1 MITRVGDQLE
11 STHDFLLEVDPLR
24 DGEVELSLR
33 KIDQHSCDLWSLDI
47 SNKLL
52 DVLVDEVANHFLL
65 VLLLGVF
72 ELWGH
77 EHVLN
82 LLEVLLRIEVV
93 HELGSSG
100 RY

>member
-1 MITRVGDQLE
+1 MITSVGDQLE
-11 STHDFLLEVDPLR
+11 STHDFLFEVDPLR
-24 DGEVELSLR
+24 DGEVELCLR
-33 KIDQHSCDLWSLDI
+33 KVDQHSCDLWSLDI
-47 SNKLL
+47 SHKLL
-52 DVLVDEVANHFLL
+52 DVLVDEVADHLLL

-77 EHVLN
+77 EHVLD

-100 RY
+100 RH